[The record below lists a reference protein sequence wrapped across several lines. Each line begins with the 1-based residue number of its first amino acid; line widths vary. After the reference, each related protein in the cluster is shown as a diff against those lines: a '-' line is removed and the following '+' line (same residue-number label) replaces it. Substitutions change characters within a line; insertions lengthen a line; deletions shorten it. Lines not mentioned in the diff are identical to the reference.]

1 MSMFSYPR
9 LHRISREKLSSL
21 ILSPGT
27 ASRLAIVDVRD
38 ADHAGGHIVGSIHVP
53 SSSLDYRTPELV
65 RKLAEKELVVFH
77 CALSQQRGPSA
88 ALRYLRERES
98 RGYGKP
104 DEGAK
109 GLGQD
114 AGDVRETSEKEDV
127 LREVGIEG
135 EPEKER
141 ESVMLKD
148 VEPNLKPGKKAAN
161 QEVFVLDGGFVQW
174 QELYGKDERLT
185 EAYAPD
191 IWIDY

>member
-1 MSMFSYPR
+1 MFSYPR

-27 ASRLAIVDVRD
+27 APRLAIVDVRD

-65 RKLAEKELVVFH
+65 RKLAEKEIVIFH

-98 RGYGKP
+98 RGYGKH
-104 DEGAK
+104 DEEAK
-109 GLGQD
+109 DLGED
-114 AGDVRETSEKEDV
+114 AVDVKETGEKADV
-127 LREVGIEG
+127 LEEVGIEG
-135 EPEKER
+135 ESKKER
-141 ESVMLKD
+141 ESVVLKD
-148 VEPNLKPGKKAAN
+148 AEPDLKSCEKAVN

-174 QELYGKDERLT
+174 QEL
-185 EAYAPD
+185 
-191 IWIDY
+191 